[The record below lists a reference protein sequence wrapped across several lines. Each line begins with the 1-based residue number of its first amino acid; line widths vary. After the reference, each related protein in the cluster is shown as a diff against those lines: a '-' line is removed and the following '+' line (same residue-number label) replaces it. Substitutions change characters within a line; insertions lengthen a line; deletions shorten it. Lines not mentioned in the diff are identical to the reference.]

1 MRHFFHHL
9 KKSLANLFKGRLISN
24 DLSCQSYQYYQ
35 NYHYSHYIQ
44 NDACIQFNDPRN
56 YLFLYHN
63 CTKNNF
69 INTNVEIS
77 FSRSLKFGCSI
88 KDIKSKFSLG
98 KYHLQK
104 IKDKQIEILIFKM
117 LIGNHKAKCHL
128 HFFKGHLF
136 YYQFSFQNL
145 NKGSNIELIK
155 TLQEKYLFGIDLLP
169 DQIITDNFN
178 NCIQIEDD
186 IDLNINYLS
195 LNSAFFWQFILN
207 TDYSYE
213 TKTKKDSRQHKEM
226 FARL

>member
-63 CTKNNF
+63 CTQNNF
-69 INTNVEIS
+69 INTNIEIS

-88 KDIKSKFSLG
+88 KDIKRKFSLG

-104 IKDKQIEILIFKM
+104 IKDKQIEILIFKI
-117 LIGNHKAKCHL
+117 LIGNHKAKCYL

-136 YYQFSFQNL
+136 YYQFSFIVSGVQL
-145 NKGSNIELIK
+145 AEMRI
-155 TLQEKYLFGIDLLP
+155 P
-169 DQIITDNFN
+169 
-178 NCIQIEDD
+178 
-186 IDLNINYLS
+186 S
-195 LNSAFFWQFILN
+195 LADRASQHVQSSGKHRCKRVVAIL
-207 TDYSYE
+207 TQS
-213 TKTKKDSRQHKEM
+213 
-226 FARL
+226 